1 MYGERLKSIKSV
13 KSKDKRVMNE
23 KEKDK
28 RLMVPKDAF
37 EEEASEGLGRLSR
50 EEAEAD
56 LRDLKARMD
65 RRLRKPR
72 MIWLPAAAAVVI
84 LLVASAL
91 YISIFRDRTAG
102 MSGLAR
108 TEKARADST
117 LTAMAEGAKG
127 ETVPGDGVEK
137 SKADTA
143 LIAMAEPIHK
153 QEISFDLSETS
164 AGSVAARR
172 AAESKSARQTEM
184 ADKDVMAAV
193 AEPDEEMVDEMIS
206 APEKNEISEVV
217 VVMAVAE
224 EEMAEEVIVEAIP
237 MMQKAAV
244 KADDTAKEKAAAR
257 PAAAGQEAG
266 VQGDVMP
273 DREASP
279 VGGREKFSEWVASN
293 IRYPEE
299 VESRERQVI
308 VVTFTVRTDSTI
320 YDMKAERTAGDLF
333 TREAFR
339 LLREGPKWQPA
350 VRGGKIVEEE
360 VRVSIVFK

>member
-1 MYGERLKSIKSV
+1 MS
-13 KSKDKRVMNE
+13 E

-28 RLMVPKDAF
+28 RLIIPGDAF

-50 EEAEAD
+50 EEAEED

-84 LLVASAL
+84 LLVASAVYVSL
-91 YISIFRDRTAG
+91 FRDRG
-102 MSGLAR
+102 DELPGIAR
-108 TEKARADST
+108 SEESKTGTVVDTFAD
-117 LTAMAEGAKG
+117 
-127 ETVPGDGVEK
+127 K

-143 LIAMAEPIHK
+143 LIAMAEPIQK
-153 QEISFDLSETS
+153 QEISFDLNES
-164 AGSVAARR
+164 APGSGASKR
-172 AAESKSARQTEM
+172 AAESKSARQAEM
-184 ADKDVMAAV
+184 ADRDVMAAV
-193 AEPDEEMVDEMIS
+193 AEPDEEMADEMII
-206 APEKNEISEVV
+206 AAEKNEVAEVV
-217 VVMAVAE
+217 VVQAFE

-244 KADDTAKEKAAAR
+244 KADDATKERAAAR

-266 VQGDVMP
+266 AQGAVMP
-273 DREASP
+273 DRDASP
-279 VGGREKFSEWVASN
+279 VGGREKFSEWVALN

-299 VESRERQVI
+299 VKPRERQVT
-308 VVTFTVRTDSTI
+308 VVTFRVRADSTI

-339 LLREGPKWQPA
+339 LLREGPEWQPA

-360 VRVSIVFK
+360 VRVTIVFK